1 MTAAASFVNNILTPR
16 RPISRGIRLGVG
28 GLISGGILLAWC
40 IVTYGGVS
48 DPLFMP
54 APHRVVLAFWQ
65 ALLDGSLLRNTI
77 ASLLV
82 INAGFFLSSLVAIP
96 LGILMGSF
104 RVVAAGLEPIVN
116 FTRYLPVTSMIPL
129 LILWIGIGFEEKV
142 AVIFIGTFFQQIVM
156 IADVSAQVPA
166 ELFNASYTLGA
177 SRRQV
182 VTRVLLP
189 ATLPGIMDTLRVT
202 MGWAWTYL
210 VVAEL
215 VASSSG
221 LGYMSMQAMRGLHA
235 DFIFVAILVIGF
247 LGLCTDQIFKWI
259 KVRFLPWAE
268 QR

>member
-1 MTAAASFVNNILTPR
+1 MTEHPIELVPTGPEHIELIRNLYQFYAYESSDWEQEDVEVDGRFYIHEEHLARYWSEPEWSANLILVDGFIAGFVLIEGSELPGIDALELADVFVLKKYR
-16 RPISRGIRLGVG
+16 RQGVG
-28 GLISGGILLAWC
+28 R
-40 IVTYGGVS
+40 T
-48 DPLFMP
+48 
-54 APHRVVLAFWQ
+54 
-65 ALLDGSLLRNTI
+65 
-77 ASLLV
+77 
-82 INAGFFLSSLVAIP
+82 
-96 LGILMGSF
+96 
-104 RVVAAGLEPIVN
+104 
-116 FTRYLPVTSMIPL
+116 
-129 LILWIGIGFEEKV
+129 
-142 AVIFIGTFFQQIVM
+142 
-156 IADVSAQVPA
+156 
-166 ELFNASYTLGA
+166 
-177 SRRQV
+177 V